1 MTQSRENLRRDGRTD
16 GRTEGRTLFYR
27 TLPAEAGGRK
37 NPRSQSQ
44 LQAHGGCLLQRTFRR
59 CKYTKSFVYLQNHK
73 TFVETK

>member
-1 MTQSRENLRRDGRTD
+1 MSQSRETYGETE
-16 GRTEGRTLFYR
+16 GRTEGQTLFYR

-59 CKYTKSFVYLQNHK
+59 GKYTKSFKDICRNK
-73 TFVETK
+73 MKPS